1 MNTDGTMS
9 RMPDLEKFSRKHG
22 LHIITIAQIMA
33 RRRRTEK
40 LVQKVAEAR
49 LPTIYGAFKI
59 IAFNSTVEPGEHLAL
74 VMGEWQPEETV
85 LVRIHSE
92 CLTGDVFHS
101 LRCDCGEQIQMS
113 LEMLAKEGRGVFLY
127 MRQEGRGIGLH
138 NKIKAYSLQDNGL
151 DTVEANESLGFDPD
165 TRQYGIGAQ
174 MLVELGV
181 KRLRLLTNNPRKVI
195 GLAGYGLE
203 IVGREP
209 LDVKLNDENR
219 LYMKAKRSRMGH
231 IIESC

>member
-1 MNTDGTMS
+1 
-9 RMPDLEKFSRKHG
+9 
-22 LHIITIAQIMA
+22 
-33 RRRRTEK
+33 
-40 LVQKVAEAR
+40 
-49 LPTIYGAFKI
+49 
-59 IAFNSTVEPGEHLAL
+59 
-74 VMGEWQPEETV
+74 
-85 LVRIHSE
+85 
-92 CLTGDVFHS
+92 
-101 LRCDCGEQIQMS
+101 MS

-181 KRLRLLTNNPRKVI
+181 RRLRLLTNNARKVI

-203 IVGREP
+203 IVGRES
-209 LDVKLNDENR
+209 LDVKANDENFR
-219 LYMKAKRSRMGH
+219 YMKAKRSRMGH
-231 IIESC
+231 II